1 MKFLQFVSLICFCT
15 ILMSEKTFGKPQAQQ
30 IPEQDVW
37 KQGCQSQNKSSVDL
51 PNTPI
56 EAQCGRR
63 NFAPL
68 FDPKDDLDSGKEFE
82 KFIMKIHI
90 TVFYIE

>member
-1 MKFLQFVSLICFCT
+1 MKFLQFVSLICLCT
-15 ILMSEKTFGKPQAQQ
+15 ILMSEKVFGKPQVEQ
-30 IPEQDVW
+30 IQEQEIW

-63 NFAPL
+63 NFDSPS
-68 FDPKDDLDSGKEFE
+68 FDPRDNLDSGKEFE
-82 KFIMKIHI
+82 KLII
-90 TVFYIE
+90 